1 MKKIFVVPIH
11 LRWKRKGIE
20 TMIITDVKATPLIV
34 PYKEPYYW
42 AQGVIDGAGV
52 LLVEIKTDSG
62 LIGYGESI
70 STPSP
75 EGVHAFIKARTPC
88 GDGVEILSPYPIKPE
103 SVLISTSNTPAPC
116 ITPCAQ

>member
-1 MKKIFVVPIH
+1 
-11 LRWKRKGIE
+11 
-20 TMIITDVKATPLIV
+20 MIITEIKATPLIV

-42 AQGVIDGAGV
+42 AQGIMDGAGV

-75 EGVHAFIKARTPC
+75 QGVHAFIKEA
-88 GDGVEILSPYPIKPE
+88 SKF
-103 SVLISTSNTPAPC
+103 LIGENPFHISSLWIRFIMLC
-116 ITPCAQ
+116 SKQEGLVGLHDLELK

>member
-1 MKKIFVVPIH
+1 
-11 LRWKRKGIE
+11 
-20 TMIITDVKATPLIV
+20 MIITDVKATPLIV

-52 LLVEIKTDSG
+52 LLVEIKTDTG

-75 EGVHAFIKARTPC
+75 ARCSIIYKRSIKIFNWR
-88 GDGVEILSPYPIKPE
+88 KPFSHFE
-103 SVLISTSNTPAPC
+103 AYG
-116 ITPCAQ
+116 

>member
-1 MKKIFVVPIH
+1 
-11 LRWKRKGIE
+11 
-20 TMIITDVKATPLIV
+20 MIITEIKATPLIV

-52 LLVEIKTDSG
+52 LLVEIKTDTG

-75 EGVHAFIKARTPC
+75 QGVHSFIKEA
-88 GDGVEILSPYPIKPE
+88 SKF
-103 SVLISTSNTPAPC
+103 LIGENLFNFEAYG
-116 ITPCAQ
+116 